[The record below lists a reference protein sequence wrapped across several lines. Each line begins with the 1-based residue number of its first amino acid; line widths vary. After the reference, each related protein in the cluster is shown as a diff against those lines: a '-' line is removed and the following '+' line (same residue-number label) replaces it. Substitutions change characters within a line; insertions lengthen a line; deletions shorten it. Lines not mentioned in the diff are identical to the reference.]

1 MGDDDYYVYVVE
13 ETDTI
18 LGKQKIARREKVEL
32 LDSDD
37 QTAAVDGIFAGQ
49 QVVLETSRELND
61 NNPVRVQE

>member
-1 MGDDDYYVYVVE
+1 MVE
-13 ETDTI
+13 EADTI

-32 LDSDD
+32 LDSDA